1 MKTEETKKGSTSST
15 TQTTEKAVLLTRSEL
30 NKAVLLTQQKRTRE
44 YAIERYLCN
53 RVKALGGIALKMNS
67 TSGSGW
73 PDRVVLL
80 PSGIV
85 LWVELK
91 SLGERPRKLQES
103 AHRRLMALGQT
114 VCTADSREK
123 VDKLLAQ
130 HTHGYE

>member
-1 MKTEETKKGSTSST
+1 MQKSSTST
-15 TQTTEKAVLLTRSEL
+15 DTAAVLLTR
-30 NKAVLLTQQKRTRE
+30 QKRTRE

-130 HTHGYE
+130 HTHGDE